1 MYVKDMIDSFKK
13 VDEIYCHAS
22 CPDGTGSAL
31 VCAKVAS
38 VVGVFPKIKFIQ
50 YGTKEHLELEA
61 KPNQLF
67 VDITPPL
74 NRWQEWQDLG
84 VLVLDHHKTAENA
97 TRMLNG
103 VFGNS
108 SQSGTSL
115 AFEYLM
121 YPIRDKI
128 DNYEQW
134 ERFAKLCAI
143 RDTWDN
149 KNSEW
154 EQAAALAH
162 GLISIG
168 PEKLLESIDAFN
180 FDLVY
185 QFGKL
190 TVDKIK
196 RKAAVISKTSIVKTE
211 IIGGVE
217 CKFAFFNLT
226 DPTFSD
232 ISEFLRVDYG
242 FDVAAS
248 YFYIHGDRPKTVV
261 SFRSNDKVNVRKV
274 AEKFGGGG
282 HDRAAGC
289 GLNST
294 PSPDILI
301 DQVMNKF
308 REV

>member
-1 MYVKDMIDSFKK
+1 MIENFKK
-13 VDEIYCHAS
+13 VNEIYCHAS

-31 VCAKVAS
+31 ICAKVAS
-38 VVGVFPKIKFIQ
+38 LVGINPTIKFIQ
-50 YGTKEHLELEA
+50 YGTVEHSELEA

-74 NRWQEWQDLG
+74 GRWQEWKDLD
-84 VLVLDHHKTAENA
+84 VLVLDHHKTAENI

-103 VFGNS
+103 VFGS
-108 SQSGTSL
+108 PSQSGASL

-121 YPIRDKI
+121 YPVKDNIN
-128 DNYEQW
+128 NYEQW

-149 KNSEW
+149 TNPEW
-154 EQAAALAH
+154 GNAASLAH
-162 GLISIG
+162 GLIAIG
-168 PEKLLESIDAFN
+168 PEKLLESVDSFN
-180 FDLVY
+180 FDLVH

-190 TVDKIK
+190 VFDKIK
-196 RKAAVISKTSIVKTE
+196 RKADTIAKTSVIKTE
-211 IIGGVE
+211 TIGGVE

-232 ISEFLRVDYG
+232 ISEFLRVNHG
-242 FDVAAS
+242 FDVTAS
-248 YFYIHGDRPKTVV
+248 YFYIHGGRPKTVV

-301 DQVMNKF
+301 EQVMNKF
-308 REV
+308 REVL